1 MSAKLK
7 DKRSLF
13 DPEAFAS
20 HISIASSKTGD
31 LKNSKS
37 GLNSSKQ
44 SKSKMKSS
52 QSGMKE
58 SKNSESASSVS
69 GSMSKT

>member
-52 QSGMKE
+52 
-58 SKNSESASSVS
+58 
-69 GSMSKT
+69 